1 MRVIPVVVLGIVLAV
16 AGCGAPPAE
25 PPLNADDVMFVQ
37 MMVQHHRQGIEIA
50 RLGAERA
57 RSPEVR
63 TLTAAIEATQQDE
76 VEMMLRWLHDW
87 EQPLQAGEG
96 AHDHHGGMPE
106 TDVKRIRALRKSKD
120 FERDLLNLLIAHQ
133 GDAARMAQEEAASGI
148 NPQAKAWA
156 GQVESS
162 RRGQVDLMAKMVTQ
176 LTTTVVKGGKLAKG

>member
-1 MRVIPVVVLGIVLAV
+1 MRGIPVVVLAFVLAV

-57 RSPEVR
+57 ESLEVR
-63 TLTAAIEATQQDE
+63 TLTAAIETTQQDE

-106 TDVKRIRALRKSKD
+106 TDVRQIRALRKSGD
-120 FERDLLNLLIAHQ
+120 FERDVLDLLIAHQ
-133 GDAARMAQEEAASGI
+133 DDAVRMAKAEVASGV
-148 NPQAKAWA
+148 NPEARTWA

-162 RRGQVDLMAKMVTQ
+162 RRGQVELMTQ
-176 LTTTVVKGGKLAKG
+176 LVTKLIKG